1 MKKNEII
8 QKIKSKKFLNFVL
21 NHLKEQNINE
31 DYGIYTG
38 QSLCNLFLEFID
50 FRKNIIINDYDI
62 FKLIKNSVVES
73 LKKEEKNEIEHL
85 ISSKPDIDFKN
96 NRYKE
101 LSFKYKSIS
110 IYKSI
115 KENKKNIIY
124 CQQNHDENL
133 RLQGKDLIKIIIECF
148 DVNCCMIG
156 LCLETKEIY
165 YTKDFLDF
173 ILTKSLKIVNFRTPG
188 ISYLR
193 LLRKS
198 KELNIELTN
207 KEINNAKSK
216 LNINSILYLSMANI
230 EKIKDL
236 MLEFNVYIVKNIDFF
251 EQENIQV
258 NNKTESDIIQI
269 IKDLKFSNC
278 VKLKL
283 TNFNKNKEK
292 KTNLLIENFSKYKKY
307 YNQLLKMIKKDTYI
321 KVYDSIY
328 DIEFKNL
335 GPNNEGLNES
345 IIAAYFYKKE
355 KTEKELKNFF
365 NFYKKLNE
373 YIDFENKEEVFHILK
388 IINLITLKNQLKNKT
403 VNIKKIVYIYKL
415 YKNMNQFIE
424 KNICSNELENYI
436 KKYSLEKIIK
446 RLNYIKEYSS
456 MYFTNNVLID
466 IEKLKIKYELENF

>member
-1 MKKNEII
+1 
-8 QKIKSKKFLNFVL
+8 
-21 NHLKEQNINE
+21 
-31 DYGIYTG
+31 
-38 QSLCNLFLEFID
+38 
-50 FRKNIIINDYDI
+50 
-62 FKLIKNSVVES
+62 
-73 LKKEEKNEIEHL
+73 
-85 ISSKPDIDFKN
+85 
-96 NRYKE
+96 
-101 LSFKYKSIS
+101 
-110 IYKSI
+110 
-115 KENKKNIIY
+115 
-124 CQQNHDENL
+124 
-133 RLQGKDLIKIIIECF
+133 
-148 DVNCCMIG
+148 
-156 LCLETKEIY
+156 
-165 YTKDFLDF
+165 
-173 ILTKSLKIVNFRTPG
+173 
-188 ISYLR
+188 
-193 LLRKS
+193 
-198 KELNIELTN
+198 
-207 KEINNAKSK
+207 
-216 LNINSILYLSMANI
+216 
-230 EKIKDL
+230 
-236 MLEFNVYIVKNIDFF
+236 
-251 EQENIQV
+251 
-258 NNKTESDIIQI
+258 
-269 IKDLKFSNC
+269 
-278 VKLKL
+278 
-283 TNFNKNKEK
+283 
-292 KTNLLIENFSKYKKY
+292 
-307 YNQLLKMIKKDTYI
+307 MIKKDTYI